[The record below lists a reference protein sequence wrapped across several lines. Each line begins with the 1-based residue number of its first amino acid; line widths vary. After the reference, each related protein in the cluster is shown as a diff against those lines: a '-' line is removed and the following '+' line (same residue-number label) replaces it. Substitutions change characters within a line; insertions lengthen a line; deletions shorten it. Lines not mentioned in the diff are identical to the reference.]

1 MTHSVNPSTQPIH
14 LTYPC
19 NPSTQPLNLTLQPIH
34 STTQSTL
41 ATHLPLTIV
50 LRDYS
55 NEVPGPYIASFRK
68 GVSLRAMELEL
79 LQDHVQQQPR
89 IVLDMRMTDHEIQ
102 HDNNQ
107 KMKNDG
113 ENEKVKDRRERLIA
127 WSKDSVGRFWLH
139 TMSNRSHY
147 S

>member
-1 MTHSVNPSTQPIH
+1 
-14 LTYPC
+14 
-19 NPSTQPLNLTLQPIH
+19 
-34 STTQSTL
+34 
-41 ATHLPLTIV
+41 
-50 LRDYS
+50 
-55 NEVPGPYIASFRK
+55 
-68 GVSLRAMELEL
+68 MELEL